1 MDRGPSDHSAP
12 PLCLSLR
19 RRVSYFW
26 QVWVKIWKRDQTGHR
41 KRSANEFG
49 RKILDVIAL
58 GALEAQRTPTREGP
72 GIRVVQVGREIV
84 AREGKGCLT
93 CFLSMQDVR
102 PDGCAVVILGQNKRG
117 AIETEKGKLWA
128 LPGDQSD

>member
-1 MDRGPSDHSAP
+1 MTIPHHCLLVIEAP
-12 PLCLSLR
+12 CF
-19 RRVSYFW
+19 VFW

-102 PDGCAVVILGQNKRG
+102 PAVL
-117 AIETEKGKLWA
+117 L
-128 LPGDQSD
+128 